1 MGFCPDCGSWINEG
15 EPYCSC
21 GSTKGTSSY
30 YCDDDDD
37 HYETSYTPRSWNYDP
52 VEAERRRR
60 EYEEKMERKRLEEE
74 LREKQAAAEK
84 ARQER
89 IRREEYERWKKERE
103 EQERCEREEN
113 EKNPMYLVRQIE
125 KIKTQIY
132 ANKKLLFRGPEHLTG
147 TQKKIDDAFAEAL
160 RLQEKLDAFE
170 INKSDDY
177 DILKEEIKVLKH
189 ENRDLEY
196 LFSHM
201 DAKYCGNAR
210 KVYERNTHDLKNL
223 ENTFNELYPKKGLFN
238 RRDNKPRSKIN
249 ID

>member
-1 MGFCPDCGSWINEG
+1 MFVIGFCPDCGSWIDEG

-52 VEAERRRR
+52 VAAERRRR

-103 EQERCEREEN
+103 EQARREREEN
-113 EKNPMYLVRQIE
+113 EKIRCILCA
-125 KIKTQIY
+125 KS
-132 ANKKLLFRGPEHLTG
+132 KKSRLRFLPTRSCFS
-147 TQKKIDDAFAEAL
+147 EAL
-160 RLQEKLDAFE
+160 SISQEPSKKSTGHLQ
-170 INKSDDY
+170 
-177 DILKEEIKVLKH
+177 KH
-189 ENRDLEY
+189 
-196 LFSHM
+196 
-201 DAKYCGNAR
+201 
-210 KVYERNTHDLKNL
+210 
-223 ENTFNELYPKKGLFN
+223 
-238 RRDNKPRSKIN
+238 
-249 ID
+249 